1 MSSERDKHFLQM
13 AVQLAIT
20 SVDQGGGP
28 FGAVITRQG
37 EVVAQASNQVTMS
50 NDPTAH
56 AEMQA
61 IRQAG
66 ENLNNF
72 ILDDCVLYASC
83 EPCPMCTA
91 AIYWAHIN
99 RVVYAASAETAS
111 QAGFDDSFI
120 AREICLPKTQRSI
133 PMQQLECEQH
143 QHCFDAWNKK
153 QDKVEY

>member
-1 MSSERDKHFLQM
+1 MSNDQDKHFLQM
-13 AVQLAIT
+13 AVQLAID
-20 SVDQGGGP
+20 SVAQGGGP

-37 EVVAQASNQVTMS
+37 EVVAQANNQVTLN

-56 AEMQA
+56 AEVMA

-66 ENLNNF
+66 ASLNTF

-91 AIYWAHIN
+91 AIYWSHIN

-111 QAGFDDSFI
+111 KAGFDDSFI
-120 AREICLPKTQRSI
+120 AREICLNKDQRSI
-133 PMQQLECEQH
+133 PMIQLECEQH
-143 QHCFDAWNKK
+143 EHCFEAWNQK
-153 QDKVEY
+153 QNKVEY

>member
-1 MSSERDKHFLQM
+1 MSIDQDKHFLQM
-13 AVQLAIT
+13 AVQLAID

-28 FGAVITRQG
+28 FGAVITRHG
-37 EVVAQASNQVTMS
+37 EVVASASNQVTLN

-56 AEMQA
+56 AEVSA

-66 ENLNNF
+66 EVLKTFN
-72 ILDDCVLYASC
+72 LDDCVLYASC

-91 AIYWAHIN
+91 AIYWAHIQ

-111 QAGFDDSFI
+111 KAGFDDSFI
-120 AREICLPKTQRSI
+120 AREICLPETQRSI

-143 QHCFDAWNKK
+143 KHCFEAWNKK
-153 QDKVEY
+153 QDKIEY